1 MLAQKENNSI
11 QGIAKVAAFGYP
23 IDSFSHVLI
32 PGYQTG
38 PVYLALPIALAE
50 IALPLRLL
58 IKDMNTA
65 KWKQRALESTL
76 SPALAQS

>member
-38 PVYLALPIALAE
+38 PVYLALPSAGTSVTEAWAE
-50 IALPLRLL
+50 
-58 IKDMNTA
+58 
-65 KWKQRALESTL
+65 
-76 SPALAQS
+76 